1 MPLMRN
7 TTGVAIAA
15 LLAGS
20 AIAPAWA
27 QTAPAPAPAQTPA
40 QAPASP
46 SAGALNPAA
55 EQAPARPAAAPPQ
68 FQISEGVIATVNDQV
83 ITSFDLRQRMLTIIA
98 MSQVQPTEE
107 NIPAIQQQALNALI
121 EERLQNQEIAKY
133 KDLVISDEEV
143 DEEIASMA
151 QEAGTTPANYMNFLA
166 QGGIR
171 PQNMREQLRTELGWR
186 ALVGGRFNSRA
197 KVSHAA
203 VEQAMRQMTEAA
215 SKPQYLIG
223 EIYIEAARV
232 GGQQAAIN
240 GADQLVQ
247 QMVQGAPFQAVAR
260 QFSAAPSAQRG
271 GDAGWVV
278 QGTVQPALQTA
289 LDQLQ
294 VGQLSRPIPVEGGVY
309 IVYMRDKRSG
319 AATSL
324 VTMKQIMVEVPETA
338 TEAEVAAAT
347 ARLNALKPQLTCD
360 NILARAT
367 SEQGLLGS
375 DLGESDIAN
384 LAPQFQQVAR
394 AAEVGTISSPVRT
407 PLGVHLLAVC
417 GRRVGG
423 PDAPTFQQVEGRL
436 QNQNLAML
444 ARRYIRDLR
453 ADALIE
459 LK

>member
-1 MPLMRN
+1 MRLMRF
-7 TTGVAIAA
+7 TAGVAMAA
-15 LLAGS
+15 LVAGS
-20 AIAPAWA
+20 AIA
-27 QTAPAPAPAQTPA
+27 QTAPSG
-40 QAPASP
+40 QA
-46 SAGALNPAA
+46 AGALDPAA
-55 EQAPARPAAAPPQ
+55 EQAPAVAAAAEPE
-68 FQISEGVIATVNDQV
+68 FTLADGIVATVNDQV
-83 ITSFDLRQRMLTIIA
+83 ITGFDLRQRMLSVIA

-107 NIPAIQQQALNALI
+107 NIPAIQQQALQALI
-121 EERLQNQEIAKY
+121 EERLQAQEIAKY
-133 KDLVISDEEV
+133 ESLKISDEEV
-143 DEEIASMA
+143 DREIAAMA
-151 QEAGTTPANYMNFLA
+151 QEAGTTPENYMSFLA

-171 PQNMREQLRTELGWR
+171 PDAMREQLRTEIGWR
-186 ALVGGRFNSRA
+186 ELVGGRFNSRA
-197 KVSHAA
+197 RVSRAQ
-203 VEQAMRQMTEAA
+203 VEQALRQMTEAA

-223 EIYIEAARV
+223 EIYLEANRV
-232 GGQQAAIN
+232 GGQQAAVN
-240 GADQLVQ
+240 GAEQLVA

-260 QFSAAPSAQRG
+260 QFSAAPSAARG

-289 LDQLQ
+289 LDALQ

-324 VTMKQIMVEVPETA
+324 VTLKQAMIELPETA
-338 TEAEVAAAT
+338 SDADVAAAT
-347 ARLNALKPQLTCD
+347 QRLEALRPSLTCD
-360 NILARAT
+360 NILQRTT
-367 SEQGLLGS
+367 SEAGLLGS
-375 DLGESDIAN
+375 DLGESDVAN

-394 AAEVGTISSPVRT
+394 SAEVNTVSNPVRT

-423 PDAPTFQQVEGRL
+423 VDVPAYREVEGRL

-459 LK
+459 MK